1 VHDGESGSLD
11 TPRLMLYGNYALGPW
26 SLDATAGYAHDF
38 IDAARPIASV
48 GETASSSHGADEAT
62 GAVQA
67 ARRFDLGGVTLLPA
81 AGLQYV
87 HLFDG
92 GFSESGAPG
101 FDLDVSRRN
110 SDSLRPFV
118 RHERGQSLHH
128 RGRPAPRARG
138 QHQPRHRVAELA
150 RIEPAKEIRQ
160 NVAVKHPEA
169 EGGSDQSE
177 YFGKAP
183 A

>member
-1 VHDGESGSLD
+1 VAASSPESTGRSLTPSTLGLAAGYSHTSLSVHDGESGSLD

-110 SDSLRPFV
+110 SDSLCPFV
-118 RHERGQSLHH
+118 GMSAAKAFTTEDGLHL
-128 RGRPAPRARG
+128 
-138 QHQPRHRVAELA
+138 V
-150 RIEPAKEIRQ
+150 
-160 NVAVKHPEA
+160 PEA
-169 EGGSDQSE
+169 NISQGTG
-177 YFGKAP
+177 
-183 A
+183 